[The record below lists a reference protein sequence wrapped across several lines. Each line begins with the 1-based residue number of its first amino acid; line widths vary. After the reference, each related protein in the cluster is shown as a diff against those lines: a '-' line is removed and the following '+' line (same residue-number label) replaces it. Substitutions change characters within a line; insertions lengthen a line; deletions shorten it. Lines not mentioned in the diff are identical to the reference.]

1 MGLFGES
8 SQSNFKRAHKMIEE
22 VLGAFGASPEKNRL
36 DTKDGS
42 TAWGVMRG
50 SAEVMIFLNPARSD
64 KEDNFLRMVSPIVR
78 LPTENLLPL
87 YRRIL
92 ELNAKEVYGIA
103 FGIINEDVV
112 LVAERG
118 TRDLDR
124 GEVEDMLRNISA
136 AADHYDD
143 KLVTEFGGKKVSE
156 LPRDQRA

>member
-8 SQSNFKRAHKMIEE
+8 AASNFRRAQKLVED
-22 VLGAFGASPEKNRL
+22 VLTTFGASPEKNRL

-50 SAEVMIFLNPARSD
+50 SAEVMVFLNPAHHD
-64 KEDNFLRMVSPIVR
+64 KEDNYLRMVSPIVR
-78 LPTENLLPL
+78 LPSENLLPL

-112 LVAERG
+112 LVVERG
-118 TRDLDR
+118 THDLDR
-124 GEVEDMLRNISA
+124 SEVEEMLRNISA

-156 LPRDQRA
+156 LPRDQRT